1 MSSSKGRH
9 VEGCCNKRMLGTGWD
24 GGRYLLWCS
33 WKKVTWGTPSELEQW
48 SGTSDGQSEA
58 CTEVSKQSESHL
70 HSDTCWP
77 IWLLQP
83 RDNLILWNRNTDK
96 SSTIPNKATYST
108 RLSIMVTSTHFGE
121 IPAQTRQ
128 ENIEPVAT
136 VMNRDGNWENQFPVV
151 QLLGIV
157 SLPIDPT
164 CQF

>member
-1 MSSSKGRH
+1 MSSSKGRR
-9 VEGCCNKRMLGTGWD
+9 VEGCCNERMLGTGWD

-33 WKKVTWGTPSELEQW
+33 WKTVTWGTPSELEQW

-58 CTEVSKQSESHL
+58 RTEVSKQSESHL
-70 HSDTCWP
+70 QWH
-77 IWLLQP
+77 LLANVAIATP
-83 RDNLILWNRNTDK
+83 WNRNTDK

-108 RLSIMVTSTHFGE
+108 TLSIMVTTTHFGE

-128 ENIEPVAT
+128 ENIEPAAT

-151 QLLGIV
+151 QFLGLV